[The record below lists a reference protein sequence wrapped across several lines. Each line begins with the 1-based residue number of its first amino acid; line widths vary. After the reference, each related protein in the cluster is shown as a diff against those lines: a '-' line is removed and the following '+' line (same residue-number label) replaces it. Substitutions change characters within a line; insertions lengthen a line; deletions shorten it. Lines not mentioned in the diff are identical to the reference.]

1 MTKLKKLITC
11 VLVASI
17 CMGLILTASAEEE
30 GDIIPS
36 YVGISKMAPKVEI
49 PSNGQAMCSDVVMI
63 RNGYT
68 ASVVWSLQRQSQK
81 TWLQQTTWNGSGKG
95 EITLKKYYYVTHGYN
110 YRLVT
115 SVTVYNSQG
124 KQVETGTV
132 VSASVYY

>member
-11 VLVASI
+11 VLVVSI

-36 YVGISKMAPKVEI
+36 YV
-49 PSNGQAMCSDVVMI
+49 
-63 RNGYT
+63 
-68 ASVVWSLQRQSQK
+68 WSLQRQSQK
-81 TWLQQTTWNGSGKG
+81 TWVPQTTWNSSGKG

-115 SVTVYNSQG
+115 AVTVYNSQG